1 MLEGPKSNNF
11 IDIIKKYTKIPHVS
25 NTVMAKLITDV
36 GGSITHPIHEYTE
49 KQLNL
54 KNILIQKMNQMS
66 SPEFEKVLHP
76 VFQEDEITLIIAGG
90 VLGALS
96 GLFQWWF
103 NACLEKRNSTKN
115 QTNLKSN

>member
-11 IDIIKKYTKIPHVS
+11 IDIIKKYTKIPYVS

-36 GGSITHPIHEYTE
+36 GGSVTHPIHEYTE

-54 KNILIQKMNQMS
+54 KNTLIQRMSQMS

-76 VFQEDEITLIIAGG
+76 VFQEDEITLIIAGA

-103 NACLEKRNSTKN
+103 NVWVEKQNKKKN
-115 QTNLKSN
+115 QSII